1 MRGIVTQ
8 SAFAA
13 ERTAVESN
21 PMTAKEKLR
30 AQVDE
35 LSEAEAASARI
46 VVERTADRDEIGE
59 AIAAGYR
66 RIPQST
72 PDEWGDLSKLTEST
86 TAQTFQR
93 LDAEE
98 RAAGLDPW

>member
-1 MRGIVTQ
+1 
-8 SAFAA
+8 
-13 ERTAVESN
+13 
-21 PMTAKEKLR
+21 MTAKEKLR

-35 LSEAEAASARI
+35 LSEAEAAAARI
-46 VVERTADRDEIGE
+46 VVERVDRDEVGE
-59 AIAAGYR
+59 AIAEGYR

-72 PDEWGDLSKLTEST
+72 PDEWGDLSKLTEAT
-86 TAQTFQR
+86 AAQTFQR